1 MFETQYEKELIINN
15 RELKYQGVFRA
26 EELFSA
32 LNRALEERG
41 YVKREKKTEELVTE
55 AGKRTYVELRPYKEK
70 TNYLVLMLK
79 IKIVLDNVTEK
90 TEMVQHEKRKF
101 QQGNVEIV
109 FDSWILTDYSDRWN
123 LQPVVFFT
131 KALINKFL
139 YKFPI
144 EAGIRGEVVQ
154 DTAYIYAQLKKLLSS
169 YKYEAGKVVKEEE
182 VRKNVEAE
190 IAKEFM
196 EGSG

>member
-55 AGKRTYVELRPYKEK
+55 AGKRTYLELRPYKEK

-79 IKIVLDNVTEK
+79 IKVLLDNITET
-90 TEMVQHEKRKF
+90 TETVQHEKRKF
-101 QQGNVEIV
+101 QQGKVEII

-123 LQPVVFFT
+123 LKPVVFFT
-131 KALINKFL
+131 KALINKYL

-144 EAGIRGEVVQ
+144 EEGIRGEVVQ
-154 DTAYIYAQLKKLLSS
+154 DTAYIYAQIKKLLSS
-169 YKYEAGKVVKEEE
+169 YKYEAGKIVKEEE
-182 VRKNVEAE
+182 VRKDVEAE

-196 EGSG
+196 GESG